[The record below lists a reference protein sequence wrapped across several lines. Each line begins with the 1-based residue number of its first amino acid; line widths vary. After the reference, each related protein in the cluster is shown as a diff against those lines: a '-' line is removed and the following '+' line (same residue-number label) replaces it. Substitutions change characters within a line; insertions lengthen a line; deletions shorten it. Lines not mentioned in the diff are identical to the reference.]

1 MKIRYKLFA
10 LALPTIFLMTIG
22 LGWLALGLMT
32 FGTLYIL
39 FTSPFPW
46 VKWIKRNEWVSGV
59 LSFIGIFVMA
69 ILLRL
74 FVFEIFSIPSSSM
87 EDTIQPGD
95 HILLTK
101 LPYGPQLPRSPF
113 EIPWLNLFFFL
124 NQEARAK
131 AGVDWWEYQ
140 RWGGYSSINR
150 NDIVVFKLPAENN
163 QPYIK
168 RCIGLPGEQF
178 QMIDGETY
186 CNGQKVAAPASL
198 RNRYLLWPNDR
209 RKASRMLDSLQVTL
223 PGMFN
228 QEEVWEVS
236 LNGKEKKL
244 LQESSVIDSIKAQL
258 LRPGEGYTPFPFDDK
273 YTWSIDYFGPIV
285 IPAKG
290 MKVAL
295 DTTSFL
301 FYKDILRDFEN
312 LPVQEQDGRY
322 FVDGRE
328 IKEHVFQ
335 QDYYFMLGDH
345 RNDSKDSRF
354 IGFVPE
360 ENVIGK
366 AVFVLFSSGEDGF
379 KWDRAFKLLD

>member
-1 MKIRYKLFA
+1 MIIRYKLFA
-10 LALPTIFLMTIG
+10 LAMPTIFLLTIG
-22 LGWLALGLMT
+22 LGWLALGVVA
-32 FGTLYIL
+32 FGLLYIL
-39 FTSPFPW
+39 FSSPLPW
-46 VKWIKRNEWVSGV
+46 AKWIKRNGWLSGV
-59 LSFIGIFVMA
+59 LSFIGIFAVA

-95 HILLTK
+95 HIVLSK
-101 LPYGPQLPRSPF
+101 LHYGPQLPRSPF

-131 AGVDWWEYQ
+131 SGVDWWEYR

-178 QMIDGETY
+178 QMTDGQPY
-186 CNGQKVAAPASL
+186 CEGQKVNAPMSL
-198 RNRYLLWPNDR
+198 RNRYQLWPNDR
-209 RKASRMLDSLQVTL
+209 KDAYKMLDSMQVYL

-228 QEEVWEVS
+228 GEEVWEVS

-244 LQESSVIDSIKAQL
+244 LEGSSVIDSIKAKL
-258 LRPGEGYTPFPFDDK
+258 LKPGEGYRPFPNDEK
-273 YTWSIDYFGPIV
+273 YPWSIDYFGPLV
-285 IPAKG
+285 IPEKG
-290 MKVAL
+290 MRIVL
-295 DTTSFL
+295 DTVSFL

-312 LPVQEQDGRY
+312 LPVQEQGGRY

-328 IKEHVFQ
+328 IREHVFR

-354 IGFVPE
+354 IGFIPE
-360 ENVIGK
+360 ESVIGK
-366 AVFVLFSSGEDGF
+366 ATCILFSSGEDGLKWNRVF
-379 KWDRAFKLLD
+379 KMLE